1 MKNAV
6 FRPLLWPTIL
16 TLVMLPILLG
26 LGTWQVQRMH
36 WKTDLIARMEVRMAE
51 APRPLPPR
59 EDWASLDLD
68 KLEYR
73 PFTVTGHFLNDREM
87 RYFTQDRDTSQPGFA
102 LITPLKLD
110 VSGDE
115 AGAYVLVDRGFVP
128 QALADPAKRPGS
140 EPEGEVTVTGYLRQ
154 SERRGAFSAADDPQR
169 NIWMVRDIDRMA
181 EAAQVSPVAPF
192 LIEADGEVPEGTWP
206 KPGRTRIDLP
216 NNHLDYALTW
226 YGLAVVLLGIYIA
239 FHIARGRV
247 GRPKG

>member
-1 MKNAV
+1 MSNGI
-6 FRPLLWPTIL
+6 FRPLLWPTVL

-26 LGTWQVQRMH
+26 LGTWQVQRLH
-36 WKTDLIARMEVRMAE
+36 WKTDLIARMEARMAE
-51 APRPLPPR
+51 TPRPLPLR
-59 EDWASLDLD
+59 KDWASLDLD
-68 KLEYR
+68 NLEYR

-110 VSGDE
+110 SPGDE
-115 AGAYVLVDRGFVP
+115 GAYVLVDRGFVP

-140 EPEGEVTVTGYLRQ
+140 EPEGEVTLTGYLRR
-154 SERRGAFSAADDPQR
+154 SEKRSAFSAADDPQR
-169 NIWMVRDIDRMA
+169 NIWMVRDIATMA
-181 EAAQVSPVAPF
+181 EAAEVSPVAPF
-192 LIEADGEVPEGTWP
+192 LIEADGKVPDGTWP

-239 FHIARGRV
+239 FHVARGRV